1 MVEDL
6 AIAAPPATLGSR
18 LTPTQALWAWP
29 VAMISRAIRASLFD
43 GVANPTPELE
53 PSPWPLVLLV
63 SIWSLRPI
71 TWPAALISGPP
82 ELPGLI
88 GASVWIAF
96 GIVNW
101 LGALIVR
108 PTALTMPAVTVFAS
122 PNGLPIAITLS
133 PT

>member
-1 MVEDL
+1 
-6 AIAAPPATLGSR
+6 
-18 LTPTQALWAWP
+18 
-29 VAMISRAIRASLFD
+29 MISRATRASLFD
-43 GVANPTPELE
+43 GVAKPTPELE

-63 SIWSLRPI
+63 SIWSFSPI

-88 GASVWIAF
+88 GASVWIAL

-101 LGALIVR
+101 LGAVIVR
-108 PTALTMPAVTVFAS
+108 PTALMMPAVTVLGR

-133 PT
+133 PTCTALESPNGSG

>member
-1 MVEDL
+1 
-6 AIAAPPATLGSR
+6 
-18 LTPTQALWAWP
+18 
-29 VAMISRAIRASLFD
+29 MISLATRRSLLD

-53 PSPWPLVLLV
+53 PSPWPFVLLV
-63 SIWSLRPI
+63 SIWSFSPI
-71 TWPAALISGPP
+71 TWPAALPSGPP

-108 PTALTMPAVTVFAS
+108 PTALMMPAVTVFGR
-122 PNGLPIAITLS
+122 PKGLPIAITLS
-133 PT
+133 PTWTAFESPIVSG

>member
-1 MVEDL
+1 MTSL
-6 AIAAPPATLGSR
+6 AIRT
-18 LTPTQALWAWP
+18 
-29 VAMISRAIRASLFD
+29 SLLD

-63 SIWSLRPI
+63 SIWSFRPI
-71 TWPAALISGPP
+71 TWPEALISGPP

-101 LGALIVR
+101 FGAWIVR
-108 PTALTMPAVTVFAS
+108 PSALTIPAVTVLGR
-122 PNGLPIAITLS
+122 PNGLPTAITLS
-133 PT
+133 PTWTA